1 MKTGTT
7 TGTTAPGCRG
17 AGNVRG
23 QRLARLA
30 VGCALALAP
39 LAYAQEA
46 TPSQAEDSGRT
57 PSELDTIVVIADSAQ
72 TATKT
77 DTKLTEIPQ
86 SISVVTAEQIT
97 DRAVT
102 NFQEVFRY
110 SAGVASELNGVDTR
124 AESIAVRGF
133 GAAQYLDG
141 INRMPVDNTIYAS
154 RMEVFTLERAEVLRG
169 PSSVLYGAG
178 GVGGLVNAVSKRPS
192 HDFAGEVGL
201 VFGSPTRKE
210 LQVDVNGGLTETLAG
225 RVVAMKRDGELQWDD
240 QADDRL
246 TLLPS
251 IKWTP
256 REGTD
261 VTLIGLYQKDD
272 LGTQGHATMQRTLN
286 AASDAERLPMDFF
299 YGDKDFNRM
308 KSDYKSLTLVFDHAF
323 SDAVSFSS
331 RTRRYQHDVD
341 YAELWAAV
349 GVVWTGNLL
358 PREFYILDDAYEGL
372 GTDNSVSFKFATGP
386 FRHQLLAGV
395 DYWRFEQE
403 RREGFSC
410 AGLADPLF
418 EALYGCFAGGSPP
431 PLDLANPN
439 YHEDFDYAYTIAK
452 SSRSTQLGVY
462 VQDQIKFGDRLS
474 MVVGARR
481 DKATAEAYSSI
492 DPASGKEPDKH
503 ATTYR
508 VGLIGE
514 LGNGVSPYISYSES
528 FAPVPGVNFFG
539 ESFKPKEGRQYE
551 VGVKWQVNR
560 ASLLSLSVFD
570 IVESNYTVQDPDFLQ
585 NFIQL
590 GEVGSKGLE
599 LEASVHY
606 KGVDFNG
613 AYSYIKAEDVDGNR
627 APVLPETTASLW
639 ATKSLWI
646 GDSMKLRFGGG
657 LRYTGDR
664 IDSTLTHTTK
674 AATVTDAMVDL
685 ERGNW
690 KFALNVSNLF
700 DREFFVYC
708 LATNPGDGACYP
720 VTPRTVLASV
730 RYRF

>member
-1 MKTGTT
+1 MKIGTT

-23 QRLARLA
+23 LRLARLA
-30 VGCALALAP
+30 MGCALALTP

-86 SISVVTAEQIT
+86 SISVVTAEQFN

-110 SAGVASELNGVDTR
+110 SAGVATELEGVDTR
-124 AESIAVRGF
+124 VERIAARGF
-133 GAAQYLDG
+133 AAAQYLDG
-141 INRMPVDNTIYAS
+141 INRMPTGTIYGA
-154 RMEVFTLERAEVLRG
+154 RMDVFTLERAEILRG

-178 GVGGLVNAVSKRPS
+178 GVGGLVNAVSKRPT

-210 LQVDVNGGLTETLAG
+210 LQVDINGGLTETLAG
-225 RVVAMKRDGELQWDD
+225 RIVAMKRDGELQWDD
-240 QADDRL
+240 QADDRV

-251 IKWTP
+251 VKWSP
-256 REGTD
+256 RVGTD
-261 VTLIGLYQKDD
+261 ITLIGLYQKDD
-272 LGTQGHATMQRTLN
+272 LGTQSFLPMQRTLS
-286 AASDAERLPMDFF
+286 ASDEDRLPMDFF
-299 YGDKDFNRM
+299 SGDKDFNRM
-308 KSDYKSLTLVFDHAF
+308 KTEYRSLTLLVDHAF
-323 SDAVSFSS
+323 NDAVSFSS
-331 RTRRYQHDVD
+331 RTRRYDQDVD
-341 YAELWAAV
+341 YAELWANV
-349 GVVWTGNLL
+349 GVVWEGDLL
-358 PREFYILDDAYEGL
+358 PREFYILDDAYEGY
-372 GTDNSVSFKFATGP
+372 GSDNTFSFKFATGP
-386 FRHQLLAGV
+386 FSHQLLAGV
-395 DYWRFEQE
+395 DYMRFEQE

-410 AGLADPLF
+410 AGLADQVW
-418 EALYGCFAGGSPP
+418 EDLYGCFAGGSPP
-431 PLDLANPN
+431 PLNLANPN
-439 YHEDFDYAYTIAK
+439 YHEDFDYGYTNAFT
-452 SSRSTQLGVY
+452 SRSTQLGVY
-462 VQDQIKFGDRLS
+462 VQDQIKYGDRLS

-481 DKATAEAYSSI
+481 DKATTEANGVK
-492 DPASGKEPDKH
+492 DADKH

-514 LGNGVSPYISYSES
+514 IGNGVSPYIGYSES
-528 FAPVPGVNFFG
+528 FQPVSGVNYFG
-539 ESFKPKEGRQYE
+539 EPYKPQEGRQYE

-560 ASLLSLSVFD
+560 ASLLGLSVFD
-570 IVESNYTVQDPDFLQ
+570 IVESNYVVQDPDFLQ
-585 NFIQL
+585 NFIQV
-590 GEVGSKGLE
+590 GEVSSKGLE
-599 LEASVHY
+599 LEAGVHY

-613 AYSYIKAEDVDGNR
+613 SYSYIKAEDVDGNR
-627 APVLPETTASLW
+627 IPALPETTASVW
-639 ATKSLWI
+639 ATKALWL

-657 LRYTGDR
+657 LRYTGDK
-664 IDSTLTHTTK
+664 IDSTFTHTTK

-700 DREFFVYC
+700 DREYFVYC